1 MVVSIIE
8 KVYSFLWGDW
18 IKIPLPG
25 GGSLGISLL
34 IILLIPTGIYFTI
47 RTKFLQIRLFPDM
60 VRALVAK
67 KEHKDSLSTF
77 QTLIVSTATRV
88 GMGNLVGVVAAV
100 SAGGAGAVFWMWIT
114 ALIGSATAFIEATLA
129 QLHKEKDP
137 LYGGYRGGPAYYIHH
152 FFEEKSGKKKKHV
165 LVAVLFAISGLICW
179 CGISQVISN
188 SVASSFENAFHIPPL
203 YTTIVLVAVAA
214 VIVLRKNATV
224 KVLDMI
230 VPIMAVCYFFITL
243 FIIIVNFRSVPGVF
257 GRIFEEAFGIRQ
269 VVSGGFGAVLMNGV
283 KRGLFSNEA
292 GSGSAPCAAAA
303 AECDNPVRAG
313 LTQAL
318 GVFIDTII
326 ICSCTAMIMLI
337 APEKIIEGKA
347 GMDLLQSA
355 MQYHLGRFGVIFIA
369 LTLFL
374 FSFSTFLG
382 ILFYARSNV
391 AYLFGDKWIW
401 QTLYKIVAL
410 IMLFIGGIATYT
422 FVWDLGDVGIGL
434 MTIFNIGMLYL
445 MGGQALKPLSEY
457 EKEKKTE
464 RDSNQ
469 NPAAGIIFLK
479 KRNSKKK

>member
-1 MVVSIIE
+1 MIVSIIE
-8 KVYSFLWGDW
+8 QIYALLWGDL
-18 IKIPLPG
+18 ITIPLPG

-34 IILLIPTGIYFTI
+34 VILLIPTGVYFTI
-47 RTKFLQIRLFPDM
+47 RTKFLPIRLFPDM
-60 VRALVAK
+60 VRALLAK

-100 SAGGAGAVFWMWIT
+100 SAGGAGAVFLMWVT
-114 ALIGSATAFIEATLA
+114 ALIGSSTAFIEATLA

-152 FFEEKSGKKKKHV
+152 YFEDKFGKKKRYV
-165 LVAVLFAISGLICW
+165 LISVLFAISGLICW

-188 SVASSFENAFHIPPL
+188 SVAASFENAFHIKPL
-203 YTTIVLVAVAA
+203 YTTIVLAVIAA
-214 VIVLRKNATV
+214 FIVLRKNATV
-224 KVLDMI
+224 KVLDVI
-230 VPIMAVCYFFITL
+230 VPIMAVCYFFITI
-243 FIIIVNFRSVPGVF
+243 FIIIKNIGAIPAVF
-257 GRIFEEAFGIRQ
+257 DRIFEEAFGLRQ
-269 VVSGGFGAVLMNGV
+269 VAAGGFGAVLMNGV

-303 AECDNPVRAG
+303 AECDIPVRAG

-318 GVFIDTII
+318 GVFIDTIV
-326 ICSCTAMIMLI
+326 ICSCTAMIMLT
-337 APEKIIEGKA
+337 APQNVIDGKG

-355 MQYHLGRFGVIFIA
+355 MHYHLGEFGVIFIA
-369 LTLFL
+369 ITLFL

-401 QTLYKIVAL
+401 QTLYKVLAL
-410 IMLFIGGIATYT
+410 VMLFVGGIATYT

-445 MGGQALKPLSEY
+445 LGGQALGALKEY
-457 EKEKKTE
+457 ENKTKK
-464 RDSNQ
+464 
-469 NPAAGIIFLK
+469 
-479 KRNSKKK
+479 

>member
-1 MVVSIIE
+1 MIVSIIE
-8 KVYSFLWGDW
+8 QIYTLLWGDL
-18 IKIPLPG
+18 ITIPLPG

-34 IILLIPTGIYFTI
+34 VILLIPTGVYFTI
-47 RTKFLQIRLFPDM
+47 RTKFLPIRLFPDM
-60 VRALVAK
+60 VRALLAK

-100 SAGGAGAVFWMWIT
+100 SAGGAGAVFWMWVT
-114 ALIGSATAFIEATLA
+114 ALIGSSTAFIEATLA

-152 FFEEKSGKKKKHV
+152 YFEDKFGKKKRYV
-165 LVAVLFAISGLICW
+165 LISVLFAISGLICW

-188 SVASSFENAFHIPPL
+188 SVVASFENAFHIKPL
-203 YTTIVLVAVAA
+203 YTTIVLVVIAA
-214 VIVLRKNATV
+214 LIVLRKNATV
-224 KVLDMI
+224 KVLDVI
-230 VPIMAVCYFFITL
+230 VPIMAVCYFFITI
-243 FIIIVNFRSVPGVF
+243 FIIIKNIGAIPAVF
-257 GRIFEEAFGIRQ
+257 DRIFEEAFGLRQ
-269 VVSGGFGAVLMNGV
+269 VAAGGFGAVLMNGV

-303 AECDNPVRAG
+303 AECDIPVRAG

-318 GVFIDTII
+318 GVFVDTIV
-326 ICSCTAMIMLI
+326 ICSCTAMIMLT
-337 APEKIIEGKA
+337 APQNVIDGKG

-355 MQYHLGRFGVIFIA
+355 MNYHLGEFGVIFIA
-369 LTLFL
+369 ITLFL

-401 QTLYKIVAL
+401 QTLYKVLAL
-410 IMLFIGGIATYT
+410 VMLFVGGIATYT

-445 MGGQALKPLSEY
+445 LGGQALGALKEY
-457 EKEKKTE
+457 ENKTKK
-464 RDSNQ
+464 
-469 NPAAGIIFLK
+469 
-479 KRNSKKK
+479 

>member
-243 FIIIVNFRSVPGVF
+243 FINIVNFRSIPGVF

-347 GMDLLQSA
+347 GMDLLQST

-445 MGGQALKPLSEY
+445 MGGQALKALSEY
-457 EKEKKTE
+457 GKEKKTE

-469 NPAAGIIFLK
+469 NPAAEIIFFEEEK
-479 KRNSKKK
+479 